1 MSKTAEK
8 QAARDEAIDRLRE
21 MIKPGDTVSTVLR
34 HVSRSGMS
42 RSISVMHADEDGI
55 SDVSYLVARALD
67 DKIDQV
73 NGGVKVGGCGM
84 DMGFHL
90 VYNLSRT
97 LYARYQCLGKGDN
110 WSERCPSNTHVNP
123 GPERDDYSY
132 SAFHSDGYALHQRW
146 V

>member
-1 MSKTAEK
+1 MSKTADK
-8 QAARDEAIDRLRE
+8 QAARDEAIDILRE
-21 MIKPGDTVSTVLR
+21 MFKPGDTVSTVIR

-55 SDVSYLVARALD
+55 FDVSYLVARALG

-73 NGGVKVGGCGM
+73 NGGVKVPGCGM

-90 VYNLSRT
+90 VYNLART
-97 LYARYQCLGKGDN
+97 LYPVYDCLGDR
-110 WSERCPSNTHVNP
+110 SCPSNEHVNP
-123 GPERDDYSY
+123 GERRGQYHTSWD
-132 SAFHSDGYALHQRW
+132 HTDGYSLHQRW